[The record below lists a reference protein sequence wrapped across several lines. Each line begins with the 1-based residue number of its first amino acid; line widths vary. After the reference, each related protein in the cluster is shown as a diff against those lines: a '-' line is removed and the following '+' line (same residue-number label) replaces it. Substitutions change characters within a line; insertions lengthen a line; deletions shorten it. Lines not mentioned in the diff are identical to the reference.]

1 MESAWLMGANEP
13 LQCCA
18 RAIMGYITH
27 GTFSYSHGKAAGIG
41 WVALKPL
48 LRLLEQ
54 CKESRGQSSLLEA
67 PSRGK
72 GTRSLPVL
80 VRNPSTVQYRWAH
93 LSLVEN
99 PPSEATSG

>member
-1 MESAWLMGANEP
+1 MESAWLMGTSEP

-27 GTFSYSHGKAAGIG
+27 GTFSYTHGKAAGIG
-41 WVALKPL
+41 WVALKPF

-54 CKESRGQSSLLEA
+54 YKEGRGQSSLLEV
-67 PSRGK
+67 PSKGK
-72 GTRSLPVL
+72 YTKSLPVL
-80 VRNPSTVQYRWAH
+80 VRNPSTIQYRWAH

-99 PPSEATSG
+99 TPAETAIS